1 MKGVHRMSKVRSV
14 VVFGAMAAM
23 AAVPL
28 VTGSVAG
35 AQDAGD
41 CGSGGVAVSSSQ
53 TNVGGLLGA
62 VAPIQSQVVTPLNA
76 PISSPNAVNC
86 NENVNKVNTGGGHSG
101 GGTGGGGTGGGG
113 TGGGHSAGTGG
124 GSGGVGGASVA
135 VPVSGAPRFAG

>member
-1 MKGVHRMSKVRSV
+1 MSKVRSV
-14 VVFGAMAAM
+14 AVFGAMAAM

-28 VTGSVAG
+28 MTGSVAG

-62 VAPIQSQVVTPLNA
+62 VAPIQAQVVA
-76 PISSPNAVNC
+76 PISAPIASPNAVNC
-86 NENVNKVNTGGGHSG
+86 NENINKVNTGGGGGGHSG

-113 TGGGHSAGTGG
+113 HSAGTGG
-124 GSGGVGGASVA
+124 SGGGAGGAIVA